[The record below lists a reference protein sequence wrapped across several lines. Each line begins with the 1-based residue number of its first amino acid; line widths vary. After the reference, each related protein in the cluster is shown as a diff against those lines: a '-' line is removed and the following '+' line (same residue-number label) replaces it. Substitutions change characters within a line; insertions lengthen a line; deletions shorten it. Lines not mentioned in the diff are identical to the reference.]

1 MAQQLI
7 MYKPGERLYAMMRTT
22 RTSALY
28 CTRKLALATLLLTA
42 VVVSQSANAAIAL
55 DRTRVILDGGDKSV
69 SLGITNENKELPYLA
84 QSWIEDSKGHKINA
98 PLLAIPPVQRVE
110 PGAKGQ
116 IKVQVSSE
124 MGSLPQDRESAFFFN
139 IREIPPKS
147 DKPNTLQIALQTRIK
162 LFYRPASI
170 EMDQNSDPW
179 RAITLTREG
188 DHYVVNNPTPYFITL
203 SSLASSVGSTA
214 TKGFEPVMVAPK
226 DKATLKGSA
235 AAAGNS
241 PVLTYIN
248 DYGGRPKLIF
258 GCSGNICTVKDTK
271 VG

>member
-1 MAQQLI
+1 MLN
-7 MYKPGERLYAMMRTT
+7 KT
-22 RTSALY
+22 RTSALQ
-28 CTRKLALATLLLTA
+28 CTRKLALASLLLSA
-42 VVVSQSANAAIAL
+42 VVVSQGATAAIAL
-55 DRTRVILDGGDKSV
+55 DRTRVILNGSEKSA
-69 SLGITNENKELPYLA
+69 SLGITNQNKALPYLA
-84 QSWIEDSKGHKINA
+84 QTWIEDSKGHKINS

-116 IKVQVSSE
+116 VKVQVTSE
-124 MGSLPQDRESAFFFN
+124 MSSLPQDRESTFFFN

-162 LFYRPASI
+162 LFYRPAGI
-170 EMDQNSDPW
+170 EMDQNSNPW
-179 RAITLTREG
+179 QAITLTREG
-188 DHYVVNNPTPYFITL
+188 DRYVVHNPTPYYVTL
-203 SSLASSVGSTA
+203 SSISSSVSSAT
-214 TKGFEPVMVAPK
+214 TKGFEPIMIAPK

-235 AAAGNS
+235 AAVGNS

-258 GCSGNICTVKDTK
+258 GCGGNTCTVKDTK